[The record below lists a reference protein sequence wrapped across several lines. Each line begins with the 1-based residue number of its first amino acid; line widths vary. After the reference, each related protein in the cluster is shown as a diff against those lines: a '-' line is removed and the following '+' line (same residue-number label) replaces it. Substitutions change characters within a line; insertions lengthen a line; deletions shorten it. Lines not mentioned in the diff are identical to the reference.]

1 MKKLTITKNI
11 KNRAELLLATL
22 IALFFVIY
30 SFMFIIEATNTTVP
44 FIVKLIEVFFAVIG
58 LFISW
63 VSVLFA
69 VDRFKSLKNVR
80 RSNESSNS

>member
-1 MKKLTITKNI
+1 MKKLTITKKT

-30 SFMFIIEATNTTVP
+30 SFMFLIEATNITVP
-44 FIVKLIEVFFAVIG
+44 LIVKLIEVFFAVIG
-58 LFISW
+58 FFISW

-69 VDRFKSLKNVR
+69 VDRLKSLKNLR
-80 RSNESSNS
+80 GSNEPSNS

>member
-30 SFMFIIEATNTTVP
+30 SFMSFIEATNTTVP
-44 FIVKLIEVFFAVIG
+44 FIVKLIDVFFAVIG
-58 LFISW
+58 LFISL

>member
-30 SFMFIIEATNTTVP
+30 SFMFFIEATNTTVP
-44 FIVKLIEVFFAVIG
+44 FIVKLVEVFFAVIG
-58 LFISW
+58 FFISW

>member
-1 MKKLTITKNI
+1 MKKLTTTKKT

-30 SFMFIIEATNTTVP
+30 SFMFLIEATNITVP
-44 FIVKLIEVFFAVIG
+44 LIVKLIEVFFAVIG
-58 LFISW
+58 FFISW

-69 VDRFKSLKNVR
+69 VDRLKSLKNLR
-80 RSNESSNS
+80 RLNELSNS

>member
-1 MKKLTITKNI
+1 MKKLTITKKT
-11 KNRAELLLATL
+11 KNRAEFLLAAL

-30 SFMFIIEATNTTVP
+30 SFMFLIVAKNITVP

-58 LFISW
+58 FFISW

-69 VDRFKSLKNVR
+69 VDRLKSLKNLR
-80 RSNESSNS
+80 GSNETSNS

>member
-11 KNRAELLLATL
+11 KNRAELLLAAL
-22 IALFFVIY
+22 VALFFVIY
-30 SFMFIIEATNTTVP
+30 SFMFLIEATNITVP

-58 LFISW
+58 FFISW

-69 VDRFKSLKNVR
+69 VDRLKSLKNLR
-80 RSNESSNS
+80 GSNEPSNS

>member
-30 SFMFIIEATNTTVP
+30 SFMFLIEATNITVP
-44 FIVKLIEVFFAVIG
+44 LIVKLIEVFFAVIG
-58 LFISW
+58 FFISW

-69 VDRFKSLKNVR
+69 VDRLKSLKNLR
-80 RSNESSNS
+80 RLNELSNS

>member
-1 MKKLTITKNI
+1 MKKLTITKKT
-11 KNRAELLLATL
+11 KNRAELLLVAL

-30 SFMFIIEATNTTVP
+30 SFMFLIEATNATVP
-44 FIVKLIEVFFAVIG
+44 RIVKLIEVFFAVIG

-69 VDRFKSLKNVR
+69 VDRFKSLKNLR
-80 RSNESSNS
+80 GLNEPSKS

>member
-1 MKKLTITKNI
+1 MKKLTTTKKT

-30 SFMFIIEATNTTVP
+30 SFMFLIEATNITVP
-44 FIVKLIEVFFAVIG
+44 LIVKLIEVFFAVIG
-58 LFISW
+58 FFISW

-69 VDRFKSLKNVR
+69 VDRFKSLKNLR
-80 RSNESSNS
+80 RSNELSKS

>member
-1 MKKLTITKNI
+1 MKKLTTSKKT

-30 SFMFIIEATNTTVP
+30 SFMFLIEATNITVP
-44 FIVKLIEVFFAVIG
+44 LIVKLIEVFFAVIG
-58 LFISW
+58 FFISW

-69 VDRFKSLKNVR
+69 VDRLKSLKNLR
-80 RSNESSNS
+80 RLNELSNS

>member
-1 MKKLTITKNI
+1 MKKLTTTKKT

-30 SFMFIIEATNTTVP
+30 SFMFLIEATNITVP
-44 FIVKLIEVFFAVIG
+44 LIVKLIEVFFAVIG
-58 LFISW
+58 FFISW

-69 VDRFKSLKNVR
+69 VDRFKSLKNLR
-80 RSNESSNS
+80 RLNELSNS